1 MTTARIAGGSSTN
14 MYICDICGAQFD
26 EPVIRT
32 WKEPMPD
39 GYFER
44 NRSESCPICGNPY
57 FHKGENEDE

>member
-1 MTTARIAGGSSTN
+1 
-14 MYICDICGAQFD
+14 MYICEICGARFD

-32 WKEPMPD
+32 WKDPMPD

-57 FHKGENEDE
+57 FHEEENEDE